1 MKFNLIFFKATQFLH
16 ENGIL
21 IHYNDVALN
30 DLFFLD
36 PQWLCDILATVV
48 TIREINPFAAKGLM
62 KINDLQVLFKGSRF
76 NEGDEIMNFIVDL
89 LGKFELALTWDNQHL
104 LIPSLLPSEAM
115 LKFSNQD
122 IRIAILSKEKITKK
136 RIDLINY
143 ENLAA
148 LPINQA
154 SQMTSFNLDSNSTK
168 NKNDQI
174 SSLYSNV
181 KLANSYS
188 QQTLASR
195 FNIDFLYECQ
205 EFYGRYITESKE
217 NKRDAPPTTSVMRL
231 YCLNYLPTGF
241 FSRLITRILCDNILK
256 ECLSELID
264 IDYSLNDMDMD
275 QKQLESLIDFV
286 CQEAEWK
293 CWQTGIE
300 LKYLDYTLVR
310 VKECLFDP
318 LSETS
323 SGNSSLQTE
332 TCKYGL
338 SFLYF

>member
-1 MKFNLIFFKATQFLH
+1 LH

-76 NEGDEIMNFIVDL
+76 NEGDEIMQFIVDL
-89 LGKFELALTWDNQHL
+89 LGKFELALTWDNEHL

-115 LKFSNQD
+115 LKFANQD
-122 IRIAILSKEKITKK
+122 IRIAILSKEKITNK

-143 ENLAA
+143 ANLAA
-148 LPINQA
+148 LPINQT
-154 SQMTSFNLDSNSTK
+154 MTSFNLEATPAK
-168 NKNDQI
+168 NKNEQQL

-181 KLANSYS
+181 KLANSFS

-195 FNIDFLYECQ
+195 FNLDFLYECQ
-205 EFYGRYITESKE
+205 DFYGRYTAATDNSTKSS
-217 NKRDAPPTTSVMRL
+217 NTLPTTSVRRL

-264 IDYSLNDMDMD
+264 IDYSLNDMGME

-310 VKECLFDP
+310 VKECIFDP
-318 LSETS
+318 LSDLTNKNPNTES
-323 SGNSSLQTE
+323 SNAISSSQYDN
-332 TCKYGL
+332 CKY
-338 SFLYF
+338 FQHV